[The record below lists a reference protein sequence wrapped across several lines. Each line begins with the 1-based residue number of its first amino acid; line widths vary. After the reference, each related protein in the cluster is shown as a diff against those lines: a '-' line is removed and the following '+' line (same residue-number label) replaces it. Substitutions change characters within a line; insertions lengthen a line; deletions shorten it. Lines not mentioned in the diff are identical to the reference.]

1 MAKMQSRYN
10 RIDVAHEKCNQCK
23 VEIFEKSYP
32 YGNGSG
38 IWFASNLQNG
48 IKLLTYIFIFVIY
61 VLHVHMDI
69 CAGQDASMS
78 GRNSRELWKLGIF
91 LKIYP

>member
-10 RIDVAHEKCNQCK
+10 QTDVAHEKCNQCK

-48 IKLLTYIFIFVIY
+48 IKLLTFIFIFVIY
-61 VLHVHMDI
+61 VLHVDI
-69 CAGQDASMS
+69 CAGLDASMS
-78 GRNSRELWKLGIF
+78 GRNSRDLFNWERF
-91 LKIYP
+91 LENFP